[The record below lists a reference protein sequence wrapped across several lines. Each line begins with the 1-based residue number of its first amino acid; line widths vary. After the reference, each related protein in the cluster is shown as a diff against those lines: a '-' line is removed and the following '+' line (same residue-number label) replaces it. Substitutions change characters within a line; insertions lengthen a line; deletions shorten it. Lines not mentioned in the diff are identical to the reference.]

1 MFDHFEIKV
10 LKFDECVRFYSI
22 VLQPLYIELKWS
34 DDSAAGFGSAAEDK
48 TRFLIE
54 KQAGSSVCNVHIAL
68 KAASESV
75 VNKFYTAGLEQGYV
89 CNSKPGLRDN
99 YAPNYYAA
107 FLLDPD
113 GNNIEAV
120 VYL

>member
-54 KQAGSSVCNVHIAL
+54 KQTGSSVCNVHIAL
-68 KAASESV
+68 KAASEAV
-75 VNKFYTAGLEQGYV
+75 VNKFYIAGVEQGYV
-89 CNSKPGLRDN
+89 CNGKPGLRDN

>member
-1 MFDHFEIKV
+1 MIDHFEIKV
-10 LKFDECVRFYSI
+10 RKFEECKEFYSS
-22 VLQPLYIELKWS
+22 VLLSLGIELKWS
-34 DDSAAGFGSAAEDK
+34 DEAGAGFGLIGESK

-54 KQAGSSVCNVHIAL
+54 KATQVSLYH
-68 KAASESV
+68 AA
-75 VNKFYTAGLEQGYV
+75 FTAGDRDSVNAFHVAGKSKGYT
-89 CNSKPGLRDN
+89 CNGRPGVREE

-113 GNNIEAV
+113 GNNVEAV